1 MRELFRQ
8 GRTRD
13 EVSEMLNTQIM
24 PEMVRIQK
32 DAKRWF
38 NAVLNDL
45 NAPPFAELKGT
56 FKPRSRSR
64 RRPEERQPP
73 RHTALAGPGQSQ
85 GGGRFV
91 LSWGHPRP
99 KEYPLSGIIR

>member
-38 NAVLNDL
+38 NAVLNDPS
-45 NAPPFAELKGT
+45 APSF
-56 FKPRSRSR
+56 SRN
-64 RRPEERQPP
+64 
-73 RHTALAGPGQSQ
+73 
-85 GGGRFV
+85 
-91 LSWGHPRP
+91 
-99 KEYPLSGIIR
+99 